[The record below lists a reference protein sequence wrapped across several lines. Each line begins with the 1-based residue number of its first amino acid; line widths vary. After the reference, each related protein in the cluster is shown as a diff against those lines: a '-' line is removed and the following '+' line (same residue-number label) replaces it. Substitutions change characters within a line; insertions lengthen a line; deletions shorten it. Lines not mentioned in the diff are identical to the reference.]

1 MDRRE
6 FLKSGAKVVGAGL
19 LLPGW
24 ELLRA
29 DPLLA
34 AAEEA
39 ASELSDHKTPDIVL
53 AKGGAQVA
61 TQKALDALGGMQRFV
76 KPNQVVVVKPN
87 AGFATPPDL
96 GATTH
101 PDVIRAILDA
111 CFEVGARRVLVA
123 DHTLRPAEQ
132 CFKRTG
138 LAAAIADYP
147 KAKLVSLDD
156 EKTYRQVDVPEG
168 KVLHAVQIPALMQKV
183 DVFINVPTA
192 KSHSATMVSLG
203 LKNLMGLIWDRHTFH
218 VDFDLHQGIAD
229 LATVLKPD
237 LTILDAVRILKT
249 GGPDGPGD
257 VDSLDSVVAGV
268 DPVAVDAYGVGLSIW
283 NRQILRPDQVS
294 YIRNAERHG
303 VGTMDLEAL
312 RIVELG

>member
-19 LLPGW
+19 LLPGG

-111 CFEVGARRVLVA
+111 CFEAGARRVLVA

-156 EKTYRQVDVPEG
+156 EKIYRQVDVPEG
-168 KVLHAVQIPALMQKV
+168 KVLHAVQKL
-183 DVFINVPTA
+183 F
-192 KSHSATMVSLG
+192 
-203 LKNLMGLIWDRHTFH
+203 
-218 VDFDLHQGIAD
+218 
-229 LATVLKPD
+229 
-237 LTILDAVRILKT
+237 
-249 GGPDGPGD
+249 
-257 VDSLDSVVAGV
+257 
-268 DPVAVDAYGVGLSIW
+268 
-283 NRQILRPDQVS
+283 
-294 YIRNAERHG
+294 
-303 VGTMDLEAL
+303 
-312 RIVELG
+312 